1 MYFDIGANVGNWS
14 LSNIK
19 SCEKIIAV
27 EASPNTFNKLL
38 NNTKNESKILCLN
51 YAVCNSDEEYIEFY
65 DANTDTISTLNK
77 DWLTSTNSRFFNLT
91 NYNIIR
97 CKTIKIDDLIKIY
110 GVPELI
116 KIDVEGGEFVCL
128 SSLTQKI
135 NNLCFEWASET
146 NNITFECL
154 AYLELLGY
162 TEFAIQFQDNY
173 TYRPEIYENLN
184 NIKTI
189 LNNTTP
195 KNEWGMIWAK

>member
-1 MYFDIGANVGNWS
+1 MYFDIGANIGNWS
-14 LSNIK
+14 LSNVNN
-19 SCEKIIAV
+19 CDKIIAI

-38 NNTKNESKILCLN
+38 NNTNNEPKILCLN
-51 YAVCNSDEEYIEFY
+51 YAVCNTDEEYIEFY

-77 DWLTSTNSRFFNLT
+77 DWLISEKSRFFNLT

-97 CKTIKIDDLIKIY
+97 CKTMKIDNLIKLY
-110 GVPELI
+110 GVPELV
-116 KIDVEGGEFVCL
+116 KIDVEGGEFFCL
-128 SSLTQKI
+128 SSLTQKV

-146 NNITFECL
+146 NDITINCL
-154 AYLELLGY
+154 DYLESLGY
-162 TEFAIQFQDNY
+162 KEFAIQFQDNY
-173 TYRPEIYENLN
+173 IYRPEIYENLN